1 MSEEENKAEASEGK
15 KEEDGNMI
23 TDTLGTLSGAWDATG
38 EFLTGDSTLSR
49 LTNLAISSALSDS
62 AQPNQEKLGYQGK
75 VDMDL
80 KRVRERVPMQQ
91 SQNAGRD
98 LGILSLA
105 QPTEEGQAPAYTNKY
120 LSGEER
126 RPGGAGRRYFS
137 DPIMAKRPET
147 EIPTVEEAER
157 TAKRQAMVLGGATEE
172 AALAEYP
179 DPTPP
184 AMAMGGRVPKY
195 AQGGIAG
202 AHKGYYLGG
211 KTDGMADDVPARID
225 GKQEARLSDG
235 EFVVPADVVSHLG
248 NGNSDAGAD
257 QLHSMMGNIR
267 QARTGNPK
275 QGKEINPQQFM
286 PKMAQ
291 GGIAQYADGGS
302 VYKRQPVRT
311 NFNEEGAVVSPTSTP
326 ATTTTTDGTTSSDPV
341 TPVGMETGTE
351 SSLSN
356 WVGDYVTQGILE
368 PAAGLGQS
376 GYEAYYG
383 PLTAGTSSLQD
394 QSFTGIS
401 QLNNPLTGGSVTNQM
416 GTFTPDAATLD
427 PYMNPY
433 TQNVIDRSAADMRRQ
448 SQIDALGDKQA
459 MTAAGAFGGS
469 REALLRSERANNLNR
484 GIGDMAAAQRA
495 QGFDS
500 AITNA
505 RTGQELANKY
515 GQDILGLQADAGNI
529 QRGIASEGIAA
540 DYEQFREERDFDYK
554 QLQFMHSLLQ
564 GMPLA
569 AQNTA
574 FTEPSDIDKLIQAGV
589 GLEDIY
595 KIFYGPDGGGESSSG
610 SVEDTIKDEAK
621 DAVVDAVTGG

>member
-1 MSEEENKAEASEGK
+1 MM
-15 KEEDGNMI
+15 DG
-23 TDTLGTLSGAWDATG
+23 
-38 EFLTGDSTLSR
+38 
-49 LTNLAISSALSDS
+49 
-62 AQPNQEKLGYQGK
+62 
-75 VDMDL
+75 
-80 KRVRERVPMQQ
+80 VR
-91 SQNAGRD
+91 
-98 LGILSLA
+98 
-105 QPTEEGQAPAYTNKY
+105 K
-120 LSGEER
+120 
-126 RPGGAGRRYFS
+126 
-137 DPIMAKRPET
+137 
-147 EIPTVEEAER
+147 
-157 TAKRQAMVLGGATEE
+157 
-172 AALAEYP
+172 
-179 DPTPP
+179 
-184 AMAMGGRVPKY
+184 
-195 AQGGIAG
+195 
-202 AHKGYYLGG
+202 
-211 KTDGMADDVPARID
+211 
-225 GKQEARLSDG
+225 
-235 EFVVPADVVSHLG
+235 
-248 NGNSDAGAD
+248 
-257 QLHSMMGNIR
+257 
-267 QARTGNPK
+267 ARTGNPE
-275 QGKEINPQQFM
+275 QGKQINPQNFM

-302 VYKRQPVRT
+302 VYKNKPFK
-311 NFNEEGAVVSPTSTP
+311 NKFPDGDAVVSPTP
-326 ATTTTTDGTTSSDPV
+326 ATTTTTADVANGAADPV

-356 WVGDYVTQGILE
+356 WVGDYVTKGILE

-401 QLNNPLTGGSVTNQM
+401 KLNDPLTGGSVTNQM

-564 GMPLA
+564 GMPVA
-569 AQNTA
+569 AQNSA

-589 GLEDIY
+589 AADDIY
-595 KIFYGPDGGGESSSG
+595 TILFGGGGGGESSSG
-610 SVEDTIKDEAK
+610 SVEDAIKDS
-621 DAVVDAVTGG
+621 VVDTVTGG

>member
-1 MSEEENKAEASEGK
+1 MSEEENK
-15 KEEDGNMI
+15 DGNMI
-23 TDTLGTLSGAWDATG
+23 TDALGSLSSAWDTAG
-38 EFLTGDSTLSR
+38 QFLTGDSTMSR
-49 LTNLAISSALSDS
+49 LTNLALSAALADS

-80 KRVRERVPMQQ
+80 QRVRERVPMQQ

-105 QPTEEGQAPAYTNKY
+105 QPTEEGQDPVYTNKY

-147 EIPTVEEAER
+147 EIPTVEEAQT
-157 TAKRQAMVLGGATEE
+157 TAKAQAD
-172 AALAEYP
+172 ALAAKQA
-179 DPTPP
+179 PTPPPEQP
-184 AMAMGGRVPKY
+184 AMAMGGRVPRY
-195 AQGGIAG
+195 AHGGIAG

-225 GKQEARLSDG
+225 GNQEARLSDG
-235 EFVVPADVVSHLG
+235 EFVIPADVVSHLG

-257 QLHSMMGNIR
+257 QLHSMMDGVR
-267 QARTGNPK
+267 KARTGNPE
-275 QGKEINPQQFM
+275 QGKQINPQNFM

-302 VYKRQPVRT
+302 VYKNKPFK
-311 NFNEEGAVVSPTSTP
+311 NKFPDGDAVVSPTP
-326 ATTTTTDGTTSSDPV
+326 ATTTTTADVANGAADPV

-356 WVGDYVTQGILE
+356 WVGDYVTKGILE

-401 QLNNPLTGGSVTNQM
+401 KLNDPLTGGSVTNQM

-564 GMPLA
+564 GMPVA
-569 AQNTA
+569 AQNSA

-589 GLEDIY
+589 AADDIY
-595 KIFYGPDGGGESSSG
+595 TILFGGGGGGESSSG
-610 SVEDTIKDEAK
+610 SVEDAIKDS
-621 DAVVDAVTGG
+621 VVDTVTGG

>member
-1 MSEEENKAEASEGK
+1 MSEEENK
-15 KEEDGNMI
+15 DGNMI
-23 TDTLGTLSGAWDATG
+23 TDALAPLNSAWDAAG
-38 EFLTGDSTLSR
+38 NFLTGDSTMSR
-49 LTNLAISSALSDS
+49 LTNLALSAALADS

-80 KRVRERVPMQQ
+80 QRVRERVPMQQ

-105 QPTEEGQAPAYTNKY
+105 QPTEEGQDPVYTNKY

-147 EIPTVEEAER
+147 EIPTVEEAQT
-157 TAKRQAMVLGGATEE
+157 TAKAQAD
-172 AALAEYP
+172 ALAAKQA
-179 DPTPP
+179 PTPPPEQP
-184 AMAMGGRVPKY
+184 AMAMGGRVPRY
-195 AQGGIAG
+195 AHGGIAG

-225 GKQEARLSDG
+225 GNQEARLSDG
-235 EFVVPADVVSHLG
+235 EFVIPADVVSHLG

-257 QLHSMMGNIR
+257 QLHSMMDGVR
-267 QARTGNPK
+267 KARTGNPE
-275 QGKEINPQQFM
+275 QGKQINPQNFM

-302 VYKRQPVRT
+302 VYKNKPFK
-311 NFNEEGAVVSPTSTP
+311 NKFPDGDAVVSPTP
-326 ATTTTTDGTTSSDPV
+326 ATTTTTADVANGAADPV

-356 WVGDYVTQGILE
+356 WVGDYVTKGILE

-401 QLNNPLTGGSVTNQM
+401 KLNDPLTGGSVTNQM

-564 GMPLA
+564 GMPVA
-569 AQNTA
+569 AQNSA

-589 GLEDIY
+589 AADDIY
-595 KIFYGPDGGGESSSG
+595 TILFGGGGGGESSSG
-610 SVEDTIKDEAK
+610 SVEDAIKDS
-621 DAVVDAVTGG
+621 VVDTVTGG

>member
-1 MSEEENKAEASEGK
+1 MSEEENKAESSE
-15 KEEDGNMI
+15 GNMI
-23 TDTLGTLSGAWDATG
+23 TDTLGALSGAWDATG
-38 EFLTGDSTLSR
+38 NFLTGDSTMSR
-49 LTNLAISSALSDS
+49 LTNLALSAALADS

-105 QPTEEGQAPAYTNKY
+105 QPTEEGQDPVYTNKY
-120 LSGEER
+120 LSGEAR

-157 TAKRQAMVLGGATEE
+157 TAKRQAMVIGGATEE

-179 DPTPP
+179 DPAPP

-225 GKQEARLSDG
+225 GNQEARLSDG
-235 EFVVPADVVSHLG
+235 EFVIPADVVSHLG

-257 QLHSMMGNIR
+257 QLHSMMSGVR
-267 QARTGNPK
+267 QARTGNSE
-275 QGKEINPQQFM
+275 QGKQINPQQFM

-291 GGIAQYADGGS
+291 GGLAQYAGGGS
-302 VYKRQPVRT
+302 VYKNKPFKN
-311 NFNEEGAVVSPTSTP
+311 NFVDGDAVVSPTSTP
-326 ATTTTTDGTTSSDPV
+326 ATTTTTADVANGAADPV

-356 WVGDYVTQGILE
+356 WVGDYVTKGILE

-401 QLNNPLTGGSVTNQM
+401 QLNDPLTGGSVTNQM

-529 QRGIASEGIAA
+529 QRGVASEGIAA

-589 GLEDIY
+589 AADDIY
-595 KIFYGPDGGGESSSG
+595 TILFGGGGGGGESSSG
-610 SVEDTIKDEAK
+610 SVEDTIKDEVK
-621 DAVVDAVTGG
+621 DSVVDTVTGG